1 MRFRDS
7 ILLSKPTFN
16 FPRIETL
23 ILESTYGD
31 KVDIFPDYQLAVQRL
46 IDSIN
51 ATLISKGVV
60 LIPIP
65 PIGLAQEI
73 HSIIDTSIALGK
85 IGKTKIMVEKMI
97 ADASSVHEVY
107 SEYLS
112 EETNS
117 RVQQAEKNP
126 FQSKYVTVI
135 ESQEL
140 ESEPAI
146 ILSPLFTQ
154 DGGSSLQYLKR
165 ISQKQE
171 SKIILASYQI
181 PGSLGRFI
189 QEGGRQISIDGQD
202 IEIHCMV
209 DKIEGLDVHS
219 DYSQLMA
226 YVSRLRPKLRR
237 VLINHGERPKV
248 QNLATS
254 INRMLK
260 IQTQHPSVLE
270 AIKLI

>member
-1 MRFRDS
+1 MD
-7 ILLSKPTFN
+7 
-16 FPRIETL
+16 
-23 ILESTYGD
+23 
-31 KVDIFPDYQLAVQRL
+31 
-46 IDSIN
+46 
-51 ATLISKGVV
+51 
-60 LIPIP
+60 
-65 PIGLAQEI
+65 
-73 HSIIDTSIALGK
+73 
-85 IGKTKIMVEKMI
+85 
-97 ADASSVHEVY
+97 
-107 SEYLS
+107 
-112 EETNS
+112 
-117 RVQQAEKNP
+117 
-126 FQSKYVTVI
+126 
-135 ESQEL
+135 
-140 ESEPAI
+140 SEPVI

-154 DGGSSLQYLKR
+154 DGGSSLQYLKQ

-202 IEIHCMV
+202 IEIQCMV